1 MKTLCSSFKHPL
13 PNIFQGTAFEKHA
26 KMLIKERS
34 AEDFSR
40 LFFFLPSTTDR
51 KEKKIFF
58 GNVHLH
64 SIDCSYEDFSN
75 YPVNNNIFYP

>member
-34 AEDFSR
+34 AEDFHDYS
-40 LFFFLPSTTDR
+40 FSCLPPQTA

-64 SIDCSYEDFSN
+64 PIDCSYEDFSN